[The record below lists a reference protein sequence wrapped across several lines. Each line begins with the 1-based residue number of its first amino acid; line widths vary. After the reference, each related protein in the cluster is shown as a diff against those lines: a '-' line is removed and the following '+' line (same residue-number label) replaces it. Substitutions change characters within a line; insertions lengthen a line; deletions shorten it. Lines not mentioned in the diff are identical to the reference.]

1 MHRTRPRTRRAGASR
16 RDDECGVSP
25 VPGSGCLLYSGLG
38 WSSGV
43 VPARAGTRT
52 RARAAGTT
60 VVYCRILSRLGVSIG
75 NAFFGF
81 QRTRSLDEVKGKNAP
96 MCWCLVRGP
105 AASSSLVV
113 RPVVPTTSIP
123 SPSKEQQQQQ
133 QQPRGHRC
141 SPGRRARTTTRAT
154 LLSCPQTLT
163 LFSVPGTADAD
174 LVSEVVDSAWS
185 LQYMVRGPVCGS
197 AGSIET
203 SLLPSPAAQDRE
215 RLLAAFNNAVLFRY
229 ANRETLEGFLSHAKT
244 KLMLDEMSSDEGK
257 STHGIASLAFSVEV
271 PNELEAIFRRGDEW
285 ENGVELFMGLDDR
298 TADGGS
304 AEEDVLEFFTLVNQ
318 LATSSAFGALQSGIG
333 RVDALIFHS
342 LHDETATETRAA
354 VVDLL
359 QCRFVYAVR
368 FADQS
373 QLEALLQSPPMQAI
387 LNGDDRSPVRLHWGI
402 VQRIVSPEENDKVG
416 KASV

>member
-1 MHRTRPRTRRAGASR
+1 
-16 RDDECGVSP
+16 
-25 VPGSGCLLYSGLG
+25 
-38 WSSGV
+38 
-43 VPARAGTRT
+43 
-52 RARAAGTT
+52 
-60 VVYCRILSRLGVSIG
+60 
-75 NAFFGF
+75 
-81 QRTRSLDEVKGKNAP
+81 
-96 MCWCLVRGP
+96 
-105 AASSSLVV
+105 
-113 RPVVPTTSIP
+113 
-123 SPSKEQQQQQ
+123 
-133 QQPRGHRC
+133 
-141 SPGRRARTTTRAT
+141 
-154 LLSCPQTLT
+154 LSCPQTLT